1 MKRAYQYSVAAQVWA
16 LREYGEVGP
25 RTFGALMAY
34 FGNLAAI
41 LEAEEAQL
49 REISGLGEIKSRRI
63 AESFDSLPKA
73 EQFVNGLKEREIGVA
88 TIFDTD
94 YPPHFRE
101 LNDPP
106 PIIFYRGRLPS
117 EGEKTVALV
126 GSHNA
131 TNEGIQNAVQLS
143 GKLAAQSV
151 SVVSGL
157 ARGIDTA
164 AHIGALKAG
173 GKSYAVLGSGF
184 DHIHPEENRALAVE
198 LVDSGALIS
207 EYSPDAEY
215 TTGRILARN
224 RLTVGL
230 SQAVVIGELFG
241 DSSGTLDTATFCQE
255 TGKLMFVLID
265 GCERPGKDNRGV
277 EKTLALGAIPITLN
291 DGVDIVLKSLV

>member
-1 MKRAYQYSVAAQVWA
+1 MKRAYQYSVAAQVWV
-16 LREYGEVGP
+16 LREFGEVGP
-25 RTFGALMAY
+25 RTFGALIAH

-41 LEAEEAQL
+41 LEAEEDEL
-49 REISGLGEIKSRRI
+49 RKISGLGEVKSRKI
-63 AESFDSLPKA
+63 SESFRALGRADEFINS
-73 EQFVNGLKEREIGVA
+73 LKEREIGVA

-106 PIIFYRGRLPS
+106 PIIFYRGKLPGD
-117 EGEKTVALV
+117 GEKTVAIV

-143 GKLAAQSV
+143 GKLAAHSV

-173 GKSYAVLGSGF
+173 GKSYAILGSGF
-184 DHIHPEENRALAVE
+184 DHIHPEENRPLAVE
-198 LVDSGALIS
+198 LVNSGALIS
-207 EYSPDAEY
+207 EYPPDAEY

-230 SQAVVIGELFG
+230 SQAVVVGELFG

-255 TGKLMFVLID
+255 TGKLMFILIE
-265 GCERPGKDNRGV
+265 GCDRPGKDNAGV
-277 EKTLALGAIPITLN
+277 EKVLELGAIPVTLN
-291 DGVDIVLKSLV
+291 EGVEIILKSLV